1 MAGHEYAGGMRR
13 QVGWFVMLGIGA
25 LVLLLLVVSLQTD
38 VFSKK
43 FTLIV
48 SPPSARSFFTGQAVQ
63 FQGFT
68 IGRVSDIELRR
79 QGQVRVSLQLLDRY
93 RDMLHEGAAAR
104 LVKAGL
110 IGESTVELTAGDI
123 HKRPVHNGEDIGY
136 QTEASVEQLLRDLK
150 PAVKNANVLLSQM
163 ASLATWAND
172 PNGDLRVALAGMRQ
186 LGKIDGGQIEQAVER
201 FSSMMARLQSMTA
214 TIKDHKVVENL
225 SHALIA
231 STRILDNLEPLSKA
245 VGEQGAHTMQQ
256 MNVLF
261 THVDALTRSLDEV
274 AADLSE
280 LSPQLP
286 GLARE
291 SRQTIEQMQGL
302 LKQMRGSWL
311 LSGGSPAHA
320 GGSSQTVALPV
331 GARP

>member
-25 LVLLLLVVSLQTD
+25 LVLLLLVVSLKTD
-38 VFSKK
+38 VFSKR
-43 FTLIV
+43 FSLIV

-79 QGQVRVSLQLLDRY
+79 QGQVRVSLRLLDRY
-93 RDMLHEGAAAR
+93 RGMLHQGAAAR

-110 IGESTVELTAGDI
+110 IGEASVELTAGDL
-123 HKRPVHNGEDIGY
+123 HKPPLHDGEVIGY

-201 FSSMMARLQSMTA
+201 FSAMMAQLQSMTA
-214 TIKDHKVVENL
+214 TIQDRKVVENL
-225 SHALIA
+225 SHALKT
-231 STRILDNLEPLSKA
+231 STRILDNLAPLSKA
-245 VGEQGAHTMQQ
+245 VGEQGAQTMQQ
-256 MNVLF
+256 MNALF
-261 THVDALTRSLDEV
+261 SHVDALTRSLNAV

-280 LSPQLP
+280 VSPQLP

-291 SRQTIEQMQGL
+291 SRETIEQMQGI

-311 LSGGSPAHA
+311 LGGGADAHA
-320 GGSSQTVALPV
+320 GGPSPTVALPV